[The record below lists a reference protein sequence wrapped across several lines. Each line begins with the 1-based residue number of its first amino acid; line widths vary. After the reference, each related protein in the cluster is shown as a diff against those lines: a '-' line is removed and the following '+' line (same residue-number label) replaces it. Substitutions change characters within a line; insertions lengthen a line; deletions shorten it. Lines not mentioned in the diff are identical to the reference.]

1 MRKILTVVFLLIL
14 VCLLITSYDEEKELA
29 AIGYKDESEEIT
41 LVSISEPKLEG
52 VVYEAAPIIKP
63 IVTPTNAVEPIE
75 PEPFYELSDEQRR
88 IVENIVMGE
97 SGSESYLGQQL
108 VAVCIVNACL
118 KDNIS
123 PSEVRVKYKYA
134 GWNENPTDSVKEA
147 VSSVFDDGDLP
158 TDEQILYFYAPKWTK
173 SAWHETQRYIM
184 TEGGHKF
191 FAEWEEW

>member
-1 MRKILTVVFLLIL
+1 MRKILILFLLIL
-14 VCLLITSYDEEKELA
+14 ACLLMVSYDEEKELA
-29 AIGYKDESEEIT
+29 AIGYETEPEEIT
-41 LVSISEPKLEG
+41 VVSISEPKMEEI
-52 VVYEAAPIIKP
+52 VCEAAPII
-63 IVTPTNAVEPIE
+63 TPTELVELVKPTE
-75 PEPFYELSDEQRR
+75 PEPFYELSDEERR

-118 KDNIS
+118 KDNIP
-123 PSEVRVKYKYA
+123 PSEVRIKYQYA
-134 GWNENPTDSVKEA
+134 GWHENPTDSVKEA
-147 VSSVFDDGDLP
+147 VSSVFDDGNLP

-191 FAEWEEW
+191 FAEWSEWQ

>member
-1 MRKILTVVFLLIL
+1 MA
-14 VCLLITSYDEEKELA
+14 SYDEEMELA
-29 AIGYKDESEEIT
+29 AIGYEPKPEEIT
-41 LVSISEPKLEG
+41 VVSISEPKLEG
-52 VVYEAAPIIKP
+52 IVYETAPIITQTKAVKP
-63 IVTPTNAVEPIE
+63 IEPTEPTK

-97 SGSESYLGQQL
+97 SGSESYLGQRL
-108 VAVCIVNACL
+108 VALCIVNACL
-118 KDNIS
+118 KDNIL
-123 PSEVRVKYKYA
+123 PSEVRVKYQYA
-134 GWNENPTDSVKEA
+134 GWNENPTDSVKKA

-158 TDEQILYFYAPKWTK
+158 SDEQILYFYAPKWCK

>member
-1 MRKILTVVFLLIL
+1 M
-14 VCLLITSYDEEKELA
+14 ELA
-29 AIGYKDESEEIT
+29 ALGDKPDKEID
-41 LVSISEPKLEG
+41 ISGVIDISDPKLEDIE
-52 VVYEAAPIIKP
+52 YEPAPIITRPKP
-63 IVTPTNAVEPIE
+63 VEPIE
-75 PEPFYELSDEQRR
+75 PEPFYDLSNEQRT

-97 SGSESYLGQQL
+97 SGGESYFGQRL
-108 VAVCIVNACL
+108 VAYCILNACL

-123 PSEVRVKYKYA
+123 PSEVRVKYKYS

-158 TDEQILYFYAPKWTK
+158 SDEQILYFYAPKWTK
-173 SAWHETQRYIM
+173 SAWHESQRYIL